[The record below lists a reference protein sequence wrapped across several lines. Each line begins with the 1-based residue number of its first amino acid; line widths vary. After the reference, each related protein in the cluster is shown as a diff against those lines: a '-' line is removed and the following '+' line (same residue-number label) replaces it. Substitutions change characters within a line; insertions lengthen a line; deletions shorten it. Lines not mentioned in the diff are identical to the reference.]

1 MKKLLIA
8 LFIFGGVFTSSAQN
22 INEYKYILIPET
34 FEFTGEVN
42 QYQLNSLFKFL
53 FEQEGFNT
61 VMKSADK
68 PQDLAVNSCLG
79 LKANL
84 KNNSGL
90 FVTKLVIEL
99 EDCQGKVVFK
109 SKEGRSREKDFK
121 LAYHEALKDAF
132 TSVEELDY
140 EYVPGETSVV
150 NNSNEMN
157 SAKETVKVTLGAEV
171 AANPVN
177 TDTVAEENIET
188 TTPAP
193 KTGSEMKYLNAGKTF
208 FLKKTSQG
216 YNLFQEGSTEPIAIL
231 LESEGGKSFIYNSL
245 TKQGIGYFDAENN
258 LMVEYFDREK
268 NNKVTLKYEVMD

>member
-1 MKKLLIA
+1 MKNLLIA
-8 LFIFGGVFTSSAQN
+8 LFIFAGVFTSSAQN
-22 INEYKYILIPET
+22 IYEYKYILIPET

-61 VMKSADK
+61 VMKTADK
-68 PQDLAVNSCLG
+68 PQDLAANSCLG

-121 LAYHEALKDAF
+121 VAYHEALKDAF

-140 EYVPGETSVV
+140 QYVPGETSVV

-171 AANPVN
+171 AARPVN

-188 TTPAP
+188 TMPAP
-193 KTGSEMKYLNAGKTF
+193 KTVSEMKYAHAGKTY

-268 NNKVTLKYEVMD
+268 NNKVTLKYEVMN